1 MPARMPLGR
10 SRAFP
15 DQRRETIEQPH
26 HVGRVA
32 QGVPARDAEL
42 QRADAL
48 ERPADVAGGQTA
60 VDEAVQ
66 RVGVVQPGA
75 GKFELDAGEE
85 FPVAAQPAKA
95 RDLRVRAVGADQV
108 AGAKRPVD
116 DPAGRLARQR
126 RQRHAPAEDDA
137 HAHRLRDHPAQQA
150 GRVGGDEVVAGS
162 LQADVAQRRRVHA
175 NRRNRPRQRRRHR
188 PQPADPG
195 HLANEQARRVEAR
208 SGMRLAI
215 DDADPLPG
223 QRRLPRARDAGEA
236 RARRTGC
243 RVG

>member
-1 MPARMPLGR
+1 LSTGCGARPRSHSAAADPAMAPWRSAVWIPPAVSGETSPAASPTSRTRSPNRRGRTPPHGIMPARMPLGR

-85 FPVAAQPAKA
+85 FAVAAQSAEA
-95 RDLRVRAVGADQV
+95 GDLRVRAVGADEV
-108 AGAKRPVD
+108 AGSKRPVD
-116 DPAGRLARQR
+116 DPAGR
-126 RQRHAPAEDDA
+126 
-137 HAHRLRDHPAQQA
+137 
-150 GRVGGDEVVAGS
+150 
-162 LQADVAQRRRVHA
+162 
-175 NRRNRPRQRRRHR
+175 
-188 PQPADPG
+188 
-195 HLANEQARRVEAR
+195 
-208 SGMRLAI
+208 
-215 DDADPLPG
+215 
-223 QRRLPRARDAGEA
+223 
-236 RARRTGC
+236 
-243 RVG
+243 